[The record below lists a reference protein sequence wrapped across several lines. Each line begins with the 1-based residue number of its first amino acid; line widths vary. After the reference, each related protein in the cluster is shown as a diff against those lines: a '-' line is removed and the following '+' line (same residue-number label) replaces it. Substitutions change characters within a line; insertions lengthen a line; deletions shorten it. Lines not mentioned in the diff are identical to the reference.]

1 MKKIA
6 PAKEL
11 FSRAWLNL
19 KATWRI
25 VLPLAALI
33 QAAAYVFDRLIGL
46 LPDLAGSLLS
56 IVGSALVMVPMT
68 GLLSGVLGQ
77 LRRKNLTYDCI
88 HSMLPHAWKVIGV
101 YLWTMLCLFGWM
113 LPGMGGMIVGG
124 VMMVLAQKL
133 PLLGIFGGLLMLAG
147 MVLIV
152 ILACQAVHSYAMS
165 NCVLIDAPDT
175 PVRAVLKRSKEMMHG
190 YRWHYFKVGLPVFLG
205 IIVITLV
212 IGGLS
217 TALPLWL
224 TSLLFLPLNVAVSA
238 MSQFTLGVMYGEL
251 KRIGR

>member
-11 FSRAWLNL
+11 FSRAWLSL

-25 VLPLAALI
+25 VLPLAAAI
-33 QAAAYVFDRLIGL
+33 QLAAYGLDRLIGL
-46 LPDLAGSLLS
+46 MPGLAGSLLS
-56 IVGSALVMVPMT
+56 IVASALIMVPTT
-68 GLLSGVLGQ
+68 GLLSGALGH
-77 LRRKNLTYDCI
+77 LRRKNLTYACI
-88 HSMLPHAWKVIGV
+88 RSMLPHAWKVIGV
-101 YLWTMLCLFGWM
+101 YLWTMLCLFVWM

-133 PLLGIFGGLLMLAG
+133 PLLGIFGGLLILVGVVVML
-147 MVLIV
+147 
-152 ILACQAVHSYAMS
+152 ILACLAMHSYAMS
-165 NCVLIDAPDT
+165 NCILIDDPAL
-175 PVRAVLKRSKEMMHG
+175 PVPAVLKKSKAMMQG

-205 IIVITLV
+205 IFVITLM

-217 TALPLWL
+217 TALPAWL

-238 MSQFTLGVMYGEL
+238 LSQFTLAVMYGEL